1 MWWLWRLW
9 RAFWIP
15 DHLNTGH
22 ICDLDTGLVCYS
34 DPLFWSCDDCDIRE
48 EHPEYQTI
56 WIPDLDTGLVCYSD
70 PLFGSCDDCN
80 IRDHLNTGHIRDLDT
95 GLARYSDPICELLSQ
110 SESYFQEQVE
120 LSNFSK
126 QWWCFKYKTVRQC
139 ISTVR
144 WRQFHAENFEVK

>member
-22 ICDLDTGLVCYS
+22 ICDLVTGLVCYS
-34 DPLFWSCDDCDIRE
+34 DPF
-48 EHPEYQTI
+48 
-56 WIPDLDTGLVCYSD
+56 
-70 PLFGSCDDCN
+70 FGSCDDCN
-80 IRDHLNTGHIRDLDT
+80 IHDHLNTGHIHDLDTGLARYSDPIFWSCDDCNIREVNPDHLNTGHIRDLDT

-110 SESYFQEQVE
+110 SESYFQQQVE

-126 QWWCFKYKTVRQC
+126 QWWCFKSACTTVHFVEDNSMLK
-139 ISTVR
+139 IL
-144 WRQFHAENFEVK
+144 K